1 MTQDVILPKIPIE
14 WTLDFHKSSIYQEIM
29 QNDSSN
35 QPSNQEILAQLE
47 LLEHCELK
55 KREIERETQK
65 NDDYRGRRDRSRY
78 RNNNGDTQC
87 RKHGDHLWR
96 DCPDNPINRNGNLRN
111 SRQENNQAERQRDH
125 SGERQSPTRER
136 ENYVMEEDYNDMEEY
151 EYTTDE
157 EEDAYGFTYED
168 TCHECHAILQME
180 NTEETITDEWG
191 EEIPRLI
198 PRDIGSDSDESDN
211 EEEMEEDAVWT
222 QDDKEEPPPL
232 MTRTHQENDEASSD
246 DESDDDDNTNKDIKE
261 MNIVNLQRKEKGTKE
276 ITGTLRASCSFT
288 LMDEKGKRIKYLG
301 LLDTGST
308 GSLMSKEL
316 VEKHNMKLSRDD
328 GRWTTNTGH
337 FKTTQRATAEN
348 IGLPEFL
355 NKRVIPE
362 GIFSINPN
370 PKQKYKAIFGLDFF
384 MCERNRFYT

>member
-1 MTQDVILPKIPIE
+1 
-14 WTLDFHKSSIYQEIM
+14 
-29 QNDSSN
+29 
-35 QPSNQEILAQLE
+35 
-47 LLEHCELK
+47 
-55 KREIERETQK
+55 
-65 NDDYRGRRDRSRY
+65 
-78 RNNNGDTQC
+78 
-87 RKHGDHLWR
+87 
-96 DCPDNPINRNGNLRN
+96 
-111 SRQENNQAERQRDH
+111 
-125 SGERQSPTRER
+125 
-136 ENYVMEEDYNDMEEY
+136 
-151 EYTTDE
+151 
-157 EEDAYGFTYED
+157 
-168 TCHECHAILQME
+168 
-180 NTEETITDEWG
+180 
-191 EEIPRLI
+191 
-198 PRDIGSDSDESDN
+198 
-211 EEEMEEDAVWT
+211 
-222 QDDKEEPPPL
+222 
-232 MTRTHQENDEASSD
+232 MTRTHQENDKGSSD
-246 DESDDDDNTNKDIKE
+246 DESDDDDDTNKYIKE

-348 IGLPEFL
+348 IGLPEFS

-384 MCERNRFYT
+384 MCERNRFYS